1 MLARMRAHLA
11 DAPSPGANEVRV
23 RHGAADGATARR
35 AAGGRN
41 ECGCTDTGT

>member
-11 DAPSPGANEVRV
+11 SADDAGANEVRL
-23 RHGAADGATARR
+23 RHGAAPGADARQ
-35 AAGGRN
+35 AAAGRN